1 MAIYP
6 FCEDGQA
13 RELYTS
19 RDLRQHTRQCCGKEN
34 FNSRE
39 CLLESARR
47 RDEKVAERVGFE
59 PTVRFPARSL
69 SRRVLSTAQP
79 PLRSG
84 PRVNRSRAGQAS
96 AMSSEGSIKGSLQAW
111 YYELPCQTKRSD
123 KDERIEDR
131 PSPGDSS
138 SMVLPPLLSDT
149 KISARGRR
157 TATAT

>member
-1 MAIYP
+1 FVMAIYP

-79 PLRSG
+79 PLRG
-84 PRVNRSRAGQAS
+84 RCRFNRSRGVRFSAIERSTCVPTRTGQAVPTY
-96 AMSSEGSIKGSLQAW
+96 ANLSSDPTYALVSGV
-111 YYELPCQTKRSD
+111 PR
-123 KDERIEDR
+123 
-131 PSPGDSS
+131 
-138 SMVLPPLLSDT
+138 
-149 KISARGRR
+149 RR
-157 TATAT
+157 TGG